1 MMQKYHYITIIAF
14 LLFIHG
20 MAQPSGKYGG
30 GNNDGFA
37 YAESINNVLS
47 LQDQQ
52 IAVGTS
58 IYPNPVAKTDNALYF
73 TSLLKGDINT
83 VWYDSKGVLLHNK
96 ELRKNT
102 DKLELPLPEIVPGVY
117 ILSIKKDKKVV
128 LTEKIVVQ

>member
-1 MMQKYHYITIIAF
+1 MKKYHYITIVAF
-14 LLFIHG
+14 LFFIHG
-20 MAQPSGKYGG
+20 MAQPEGKYGG
-30 GNNDGFA
+30 GNNDGYA

-52 IAVGTS
+52 TAVGAS
-58 IYPNPVAKTDNALYF
+58 IYPNPVAKTDNTLYF

-83 VWYDSKGVLLHNK
+83 IWYDSRGVLLHNK
-96 ELRKNT
+96 ELRKNA
-102 DKLELPLPEIVPGVY
+102 DKLELTLPEVVPGVY